1 MTLHCSV
8 FIATSLDGYIARDD
22 GSIDWLEAANATVP
36 PGEDCGYADF
46 MASVDA
52 LVMGSGTFEK
62 VLSFADWPYGE
73 KPVWVVS
80 RTLTHIPAHLPAQ
93 VRLLHGTPGEIT
105 SLAQQQGYKRLYI
118 DGGKLIQSFLQD
130 GLVTE
135 LTVTTIPVLLG
146 SGRALFGRLA
156 RDVKLGLVASRSYS
170 FGFVQ
175 STYQVIRNTPES
187 TPTPPTAAPTPP
199 AHTPQ

>member
-8 FIATSLDGYIARDD
+8 FIATSLDAYIARDD

-46 MASVDA
+46 MDSVDA

-80 RTLTHIPAHLPAQ
+80 RTLTHIPAHLPAL

-130 GLVTE
+130 GLITE

-156 RDVKLGLVASRSYS
+156 RDVKLGLVASRSYP

-175 STYQVIRNTPES
+175 STYQVQDS
-187 TPTPPTAAPTPP
+187 TPTQATATPTPP